1 MSSAQLFFHHAEI
14 ASTDFYRGG
23 DGELTI
29 NAEVKNRKDGSVVMF
44 FDCVDDV
51 ERLAEELR
59 FMAESIRE
67 QEPKD
72 FCAETGEVLV

>member
-1 MSSAQLFFHHAEI
+1 MTSAQFFFHHTEI
-14 ASTDFYRGG
+14 GSTTFYPVD
-23 DGELTI
+23 DGMHI
-29 NAEVKNRKDGSVVMF
+29 NAELINRTGASIALF

-59 FMAESIRE
+59 FMAEGIRA

-72 FCAETGEVLV
+72 VCAETGEVLV

>member
-1 MSSAQLFFHHAEI
+1 MSSTQVFFHHTEI
-14 ASTDFYRGG
+14 GSTDFHEADYGQH
-23 DGELTI
+23 I
-29 NAEVKNRKDGSVVMF
+29 NAELVNRNGGSIQLF

-59 FMAESIRE
+59 FMAEGIRA

-72 FCAETGEVLV
+72 VCAETGEVLV

>member
-1 MSSAQLFFHHAEI
+1 MSAMQVFFHHTEI
-14 ASTDFYRGG
+14 GSTTFYPID
-23 DGELTI
+23 DGTHI
-29 NAEVKNRKDGSVVMF
+29 NAELINRNGGSVALF

-72 FCAETGEVLV
+72 FCAETGEVLT

>member
-1 MSSAQLFFHHAEI
+1 MRINLHGTEIVNTSSE
-14 ASTDFYRGG
+14 G
-23 DGELTI
+23 DVIE
-29 NAEVKNRKDGSVVMF
+29 AEVMDRDRNSVHML

-67 QEPKD
+67 SEPKD
-72 FCAETGEVLV
+72 VCAETGEVLA

>member
-1 MSSAQLFFHHAEI
+1 MSATQVYFHHTEI
-14 ASTDFYRGG
+14 GSTTFYPVD
-23 DGELTI
+23 DGMHI
-29 NAEVKNRKDGSVVMF
+29 CAEVVNKQGGVIAMF

-59 FMAESIRE
+59 FMAEGIRA

-72 FCAETGEVLV
+72 VCAETGEVLA